1 MAKQDIQI
9 NLKALRSEAG
19 LSLSAVQDLTG
30 VSKAMLG
37 QIERGE
43 SSPTIATL
51 WKLSKGLKLPLSAL
65 ITEPPVAEHQFQD
78 SISIQTLFPFDGTLN
93 SETFLVGLA
102 PGLTHTSAAHR
113 AGVIEDV
120 FAVDG
125 PFEVYLD
132 EIWHHVAQG
141 QSLRFAADQPHAY
154 RNLGAFS
161 VHIHNVIH
169 YPNDRQTT

>member
-1 MAKQDIQI
+1 MMDRDIQI
-9 NLKALRSEAG
+9 NLKALRSAAG

-65 ITEPPVAEHQFQD
+65 ITEPPQQGIHFAD
-78 SISIQTLFPFDGTLN
+78 SISVQTLFPYDPKLR
-93 SETFLVGLA
+93 SETFVVGLA
-102 PGLTHTSAAHR
+102 PGLTHESAAHR
-113 AGVIEDV
+113 TGVIEDV

-125 PFEVYLD
+125 NFEVFFD
-132 EIWHHVAQG
+132 GSWHPVSQG
-141 QSLRFAADQPHAY
+141 NSLRFDADQPHAY
-154 RNLGAFS
+154 RNLGVFP
-161 VHIHNVIH
+161 VHIHNIIH
-169 YPNDRQTT
+169 YPS